1 MWVRTENSEAII
13 PAAIEVSGNNV
24 IVRRRFKLVGASE
37 DRPEHYEYEEWQMTG
52 EQYKV
57 YQALEKQISEQDDA
71 LIELAGL
78 FAEQDD
84 ALVELA
90 EMIGG

>member
-1 MWVRTENSEAII
+1 MWVKTENSEAII
-13 PAAIEVSGNNV
+13 PAALEVSGNNV
-24 IVRRRFKLVGASE
+24 IVRRRFELVGASE

-71 LIELAGL
+71 LIELAEL